1 MKFLARKY
9 LGKLETIDEA
19 GEECM
24 RHIKG
29 DVMVEVKQPRN
40 IQHHRLYFALLGK
53 LFANQERY
61 KTLDEMAA
69 ALKVACGICQTF
81 VLKNGEKVYIP
92 GSISFAKMQ
101 QPEFD
106 EFYSNAIEVVCKHF
120 LPGVKSEDLKAEIE
134 QIVGRT

>member
-1 MKFLARKY
+1 MKFLARKHH
-9 LGKLETIDEA
+9 GKLEAIDDA
-19 GEECM
+19 GEEAL

-53 LFANQERY
+53 VFTNQDHY
-61 KTLDEMAA
+61 KTLEELGA

-81 VLKNGEKVYIP
+81 TLKNGQKVYIP

-101 QPEFD
+101 QPEFN
-106 EFYSNAIEVVCKHF
+106 EFYSNAIDVVCKHF
-120 LPGVKSEDLKAEIE
+120 LPGVESADLRNEIQE
-134 QIVGRT
+134 IVGVA

>member
-1 MKFLARKY
+1 
-9 LGKLETIDEA
+9 
-19 GEECM
+19 
-24 RHIKG
+24 
-29 DVMVEVKQPRN
+29 
-40 IQHHRLYFALLGK
+40 
-53 LFANQERY
+53 
-61 KTLDEMAA
+61 MAA

-106 EFYSNAIEVVCKHF
+106 AYYSNAIEVVCKHF